1 MDHLY
6 DFDIGQEDI
15 KTRIRKYNYIDCRL
29 KQKVS

>member
-15 KTRIRKYNYIDCRL
+15 KTRIRKYNYIGCKL